1 MINAIAAGIVP
12 VCDQRF
18 LSSLKEIGSVR
29 LASMYAFIY
38 IVNMFYVHLHLTS
51 LSSILQITLVEALKV
66 QLLEYDK
73 KVSRRDMEVRRQE
86 RLAYVGISLN
96 NVLPAKEQDGNRNA
110 DENEQ
115 DDGSME
121 ESSNSESSS
130 GSSSGDESEPI
141 YQLRERRQAHSY
153 RFNDYDELIN
163 SAIQVTISVDV
174 CRKVCL
180 LICYVSV

>member
-12 VCDQRF
+12 VCDQRY

-29 LASMYAFIY
+29 LANMYAFI
-38 IVNMFYVHLHLTS
+38 HLHCEYVLCTYI
-51 LSSILQITLVEALKV
+51 SSILQITLVEALKV

-110 DENEQ
+110 EENEQ
-115 DDGSME
+115 DEGSVE

-163 SAIQVTISVDV
+163 SAIQVNISVDALEDMFID
-174 CRKVCL
+174 CHIYL
-180 LICYVSV
+180 